1 MEQSDS
7 IKSVEAYRAAFAPV
21 QRAQQ
26 EGWDALKRLARFQY
40 EVAGD
45 FLEHNLAGVQ
55 AMVSAATPTEYLAKQ
70 DRLNARFVA
79 KVATHTREFLQE
91 AAGRGIP
98 DTSAASAFP
107 NSADLS
113 PVRDDEIIGAD
124 QEEEKKA
131 AQIPDQGEF
140 AEHDAPVK
148 PVAAKSRAATPA
160 KKRTGKS
167 RRG

>member
-124 QEEEKKA
+124 QEEE
-131 AQIPDQGEF
+131 PDQGEF

>member
-7 IKSVEAYRAAFAPV
+7 IRSVEAYRAVFAPV

-26 EGWDALKRLARFQY
+26 EGLEALQRLARFQY
-40 EVAGD
+40 AVAGD

-79 KVATHTREFLQE
+79 MVATHTREFLQE
-91 AAGRGIP
+91 AAGRVAR
-98 DTSAASAFP
+98 DASAASALP
-107 NSADLS
+107 SSGDPS
-113 PVRDDEIIGAD
+113 PVRDDEIIGAE
-124 QEEEKKA
+124 QKEKA
-131 AQIPDQGEF
+131 AQTPEHDEF
-140 AEHDAPVK
+140 VEHDAPVK
-148 PVAAKSRAATPA
+148 PGAVKSRAATPA
-160 KKRTGKS
+160 RKRTGKA

>member
-98 DTSAASAFP
+98 DASAASAFP
-107 NSADLS
+107 SSADPS
-113 PVRDDEIIGAD
+113 PVRDDEIIGAE
-124 QEEEKKA
+124 QEEKKA
-131 AQIPDQGEF
+131 AQIAAHEEF